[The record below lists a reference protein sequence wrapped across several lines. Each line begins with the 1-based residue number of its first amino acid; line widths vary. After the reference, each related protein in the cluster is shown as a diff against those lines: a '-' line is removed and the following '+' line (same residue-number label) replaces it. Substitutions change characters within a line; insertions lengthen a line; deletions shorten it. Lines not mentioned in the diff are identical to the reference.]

1 VTTLR
6 LETMDG
12 AVPLDDWDEDS
23 GTLPISVPSDISPA
37 TLRLIANAVSATV
50 ERLAADLESI
60 GGKHN
65 VLKGTQDMAARVRSM
80 QALRPQRR
88 VA

>member
-6 LETMDG
+6 LETSDG
-12 AVPLDDWDEDS
+12 CIPLDSWDDNLQ
-23 GTLPISVPSDISPA
+23 TIPISTPHDISPA
-37 TLRLIANAVSATV
+37 TLRLIADAVSATV

-80 QALRPQRR
+80 SALRPRR
-88 VA
+88 AA

>member
-1 VTTLR
+1 MTTLR
-6 LETMDG
+6 LETSDG
-12 AVPLDDWDEDS
+12 CIPMDDWDEDS
-23 GTLPISVPSDISPA
+23 GTIPISVPSDISPG
-37 TLRLIANAVSATV
+37 TLRLIADAVSATV

-80 QALRPQRR
+80 SALRPRR
-88 VA
+88 AA